1 MSLHRSR
8 LTPVRYTD
16 TRSFFRW
23 PQHMQ
28 ITCWLI
34 LKKLYL
40 DVPSNL
46 FNDYPLRPTK
56 DWTNRWIETLTSI
69 FYLTSTEMGLAK
81 TWTNNRIEPLSGDPL
96 GGLDCKINV
105 IGQNSRALLYM
116 YRHTESPFCQ
126 VGQGGSG
133 ARARVRSSYIQPQVV
148 CCWFDGRVHRR
159 VTQSVTC
166 ELKSIHVEGKA
177 DIGKPNTIAP
187 AKKPCGTGIFPS

>member
-1 MSLHRSR
+1 
-8 LTPVRYTD
+8 
-16 TRSFFRW
+16 
-23 PQHMQ
+23 MQ
-28 ITCWLI
+28 ITCWLM

-105 IGQNSRALLYM
+105 IGQNSRALLYIST
-116 YRHTESPFCQ
+116 YGVAVLPGRTRRVGCARSRSQFVHT
-126 VGQGGSG
+126 
-133 ARARVRSSYIQPQVV
+133 AQPQVV

-166 ELKSIHVEGKA
+166 ELKSTHVEGKV
-177 DIGKPNTIAP
+177 DLGKPNIAP
-187 AKKPCGTGIFPS
+187 TKKTHMAQESSRHRYTQVHP